1 MCTLCIKNI
10 HYSIT
15 SAQVEETFKNI
26 FNCNVTIEGDNT
38 MFLIIVQPSQNDIQS
53 SRNNIIQRIKKEGH
67 LTIRYQTGKEYDYSN
82 GYAVHF
88 WELIAL

>member
-1 MCTLCIKNI
+1 
-10 HYSIT
+10 
-15 SAQVEETFKNI
+15 
-26 FNCNVTIEGDNT
+26 